1 MATCGS
7 VAATDESLF
16 SSNATSHGNAHIV
29 SYPHRPWYPTALAST
44 THTTSRRARL
54 ACHGSNVT
62 EKLYSRRS
70 LDIHTEP
77 APFATAWHCGE
88 SGLGSLMQCCATA
101 AAAHRSS
108 SSRRRREW
116 LCAKPIL
123 KGELGWA
130 VRAADVFHE
139 PQPVDAQAGAQWV
152 WFGRRVRPASDR
164 EAAWRGCTVSRDAAR
179 RHASAHRLCPLA
191 AALWLKRPWRRHSCR
206 PAGAGCDKNSA
217 ICGTLRLGEAGALMR
232 GRQRVPR
239 CGHEA
244 AIIRG
249 LDARILRQPTA
260 RHDGTFART
269 VPKMTLA
276 LRQQRLELT
285 ARQWHGGEHDCA
297 TSKERCRNH
306 VGLGSWRT
314 RATSADRRCDRRRRL
329 FPGRRNVTAA
339 GIGTRRAHV
348 RPARVD
354 GSSMPKARS
363 GRRMPSNG

>member
-1 MATCGS
+1 MHKSVGHGPSPWPCGS

-179 RHASAHRLCPLA
+179 RHASAHRLCPLP
-191 AALWLKRPWRRHSCR
+191 KVGRRTNEIVIEKWDR
-206 PAGAGCDKNSA
+206 E
-217 ICGTLRLGEAGALMR
+217 RRR
-232 GRQRVPR
+232 GRGGEGEDGGEG
-239 CGHEA
+239 GHEA
-244 AIIRG
+244 
-249 LDARILRQPTA
+249 Q
-260 RHDGTFART
+260 
-269 VPKMTLA
+269 TL
-276 LRQQRLELT
+276 
-285 ARQWHGGEHDCA
+285 
-297 TSKERCRNH
+297 
-306 VGLGSWRT
+306 V
-314 RATSADRRCDRRRRL
+314 
-329 FPGRRNVTAA
+329 
-339 GIGTRRAHV
+339 
-348 RPARVD
+348 
-354 GSSMPKARS
+354 
-363 GRRMPSNG
+363 